1 MMLPMDLSISSIS
14 GDVEAELLAEVV
26 PVLGLVIVDDAS
38 LLLPLVLSEELD
50 PLEDSVSL
58 SVSWPAAWD
67 TGNTSEGSFVVV
79 LLELGCGVAEG
90 EALGVG
96 LMDGASACW
105 SGMLSVTTCRRGIS
119 KSGSVTSKVN
129 GLLLFLVEGH
139 LVLSMCAGMALILLT
154 GSSLN
159 LVCLVPLLLVAVSE
173 TKTLDVSDGFEIF
186 LFGGPGRTVFCTA
199 LHVAICSLS
208 GGLLVAERIEF
219 SFVLSSPQGS
229 SDGTEFC
236 TCK

>member
-26 PVLGLVIVDDAS
+26 PVLGLVIVDEAS

-96 LMDGASACW
+96 VTDGASACW
-105 SGMLSVTTCRRGIS
+105 SGMLSVTTCQRGIS
-119 KSGSVTSKVN
+119 KSGFVTSKVN
-129 GLLLFLVEGH
+129 GLLLFPVEGR
-139 LVLSMCAGMALILLT
+139 LVLSMRAGMALILLT

-159 LVCLVPLLLVAVSE
+159 LVCLVPLLLVVVSE
-173 TKTLDVSDGFEIF
+173 TKTLDVSGGFEIF
-186 LFGGPGRTVFCTA
+186 LFGGPERTVFCTA
-199 LHVAICSLS
+199 LSIAICSLS

-219 SFVLSSPQGS
+219 SFILSSPQGS

>member
-14 GDVEAELLAEVV
+14 GDVDVELLAEVV
-26 PVLGLVIVDDAS
+26 PVLGLVVVDDAS

-67 TGNTSEGSFVVV
+67 TGNTSEGSFVMV
-79 LLELGCGVAEG
+79 LLELGCGVADR
-90 EALGVG
+90 EALGEG
-96 LMDGASACW
+96 DGDSCASLW

-119 KSGSVTSKVN
+119 KSGSVTSKVSW
-129 GLLLFLVEGH
+129 LLLFLVEGH
-139 LVLSMCAGMALILLT
+139 LVLSVRAGMALILLT

-173 TKTLDVSDGFEIF
+173 TKTLDVSGGFEIF
-186 LFGGPGRTVFCTA
+186 LFGGPERTEFEVR
-199 LHVAICSLS
+199 VRIAICSLF
-208 GGLLVAERIEF
+208 GGLLVAAERIRVF
-219 SFVLSSPQGS
+219 IRIKFTTRL
-229 SDGTEFC
+229 F
-236 TCK
+236 